1 MELLGVIQMRF
12 FIFSLIR
19 QVLSLHALECHLF
32 VVARVTILEAT
43 FRDHLT
49 EDKEQEVLVDIELSS
64 EYLNI
69 FVRVRRLD
77 LLPLEGRQS
86 RLKFLQRVVRNR
98 SFFSFDDDLF
108 QVLPIVVLPK
118 VVQIGNNIHDQD
130 DWSKWYE

>member
-12 FIFSLIR
+12 LIFSLIR

-32 VVARVTILEAT
+32 FVARVTVLEAT

-69 FVRVRRLD
+69 FV
-77 LLPLEGRQS
+77 
-86 RLKFLQRVVRNR
+86 
-98 SFFSFDDDLF
+98 
-108 QVLPIVVLPK
+108 
-118 VVQIGNNIHDQD
+118 
-130 DWSKWYE
+130 